1 MGYKKKSPVFSPGSG
16 SSPPGSNGH
25 PTPPSDSEAVVII
38 NDKAYTY
45 RQRLRMDAVAQ
56 ANALRALKASDE
68 WIYEMSGDER
78 NKLRDAEIRRVNTQ
92 RINDDTHAST
102 LFEEHY
108 EEPPTR
114 SPEEYAD
121 DWLAIKKATD
131 QRKSGLKGK
140 PGVMPKMVPK
150 KKFPSEEKVSAEDL
164 ADDVV

>member
-1 MGYKKKSPVFSPGSG
+1 MGYKKKSPISSPGSG
-16 SSPPGSNGH
+16 SSPPGSNSP
-25 PTPPSDSEAVVII
+25 PTPPSDSEAVII
-38 NDKAYTY
+38 NNDKAYTY
-45 RQRLRMDAVAQ
+45 SQRLRMDAVAQ
-56 ANALRALKASDE
+56 AKALNALKASDE

-92 RINDDTHAST
+92 RINDNTHVST

-108 EEPPTR
+108 EVPPAR

-140 PGVMPKMVPK
+140 PVVKPRMVPK